1 MSSMTKE
8 QMKEYLDKRGIE
20 YDGRSSEEKL
30 MALCLEHQELF
41 AAKQKVAMEAIK
53 VESESPTA
61 SEQIKK
67 GVPVFKQHTN
77 TEEDVR
83 NAIAKYLAKDGFVAI
98 FRTDEESGAQTW
110 HFKYSGKEDCGNMQ
124 IPLRV
129 IVERAEMVAR
139 GAIRP
144 RSLKGDGTY
153 KGYADNILMS

>member
-1 MSSMTKE
+1 MSSMNKE

-41 AAKQKVAMEAIK
+41 AAKQKVAIKAIT
-53 VESESPTA
+53 ESPTA

-83 NAIAKYLAKDGFVAI
+83 KAAAKYLDREGFVAI
-98 FRTDEESGAQTW
+98 FRTDEESGASTW
-110 HFKYSGKEDCGNMQ
+110 HFKFNGKEDCGNMQ